1 MTIAAYIALFGWIP
15 AIVIL
20 YALLPARLVS
30 SIAVIG
36 AWLLLPPYS
45 IPISSLPDY
54 SKNTA
59 ATMAMVLGTL
69 LFAPSRILRFRPHL
83 FDLPMLG
90 WCLCGIASSLQN
102 GLGLYDGLSD
112 ALRQFLYW
120 GLPYL
125 LGRLYFS
132 DVEGLRVFTIGIV
145 IGGLAYVLPC
155 LWEARMSPNLLG
167 SVYGI
172 TSWQGTRWGG
182 YRPHVFFGTGLEC
195 GMWMTAVSLT
205 AWWLWRCGI
214 LRKIGGISFGK
225 VWLPIL
231 LGTTFL
237 CRSTGALVLLAGG
250 VTVLWASARFRTRML
265 LLAIVL
271 FEPVYVGLRIPN
283 LWSGQELVRLVKDY
297 LNADRAQ
304 SLEYRFTCENLL
316 IVKAIEQPVF
326 GWGDGVAAPPT
337 SATILESLPPCPNR
351 WIVGYHSWHE
361 GLCRLDPVLPCV
373 AVAIDSFS
381 MAIPGNDVARS

>member
-45 IPISSLPDY
+45 ISISSLPDY

-132 DVEGLRVFTIGIV
+132 DVEGLR
-145 IGGLAYVLPC
+145 
-155 LWEARMSPNLLG
+155 
-167 SVYGI
+167 
-172 TSWQGTRWGG
+172 
-182 YRPHVFFGTGLEC
+182 
-195 GMWMTAVSLT
+195 SL
-205 AWWLWRCGI
+205 
-214 LRKIGGISFGK
+214 
-225 VWLPIL
+225 
-231 LGTTFL
+231 
-237 CRSTGALVLLAGG
+237 
-250 VTVLWASARFRTRML
+250 
-265 LLAIVL
+265 
-271 FEPVYVGLRIPN
+271 
-283 LWSGQELVRLVKDY
+283 
-297 LNADRAQ
+297 
-304 SLEYRFTCENLL
+304 
-316 IVKAIEQPVF
+316 
-326 GWGDGVAAPPT
+326 
-337 SATILESLPPCPNR
+337 
-351 WIVGYHSWHE
+351 
-361 GLCRLDPVLPCV
+361 
-373 AVAIDSFS
+373 
-381 MAIPGNDVARS
+381 